1 MTYTTFGPGD
11 SATWGACTDPR
22 DPRWDGDF
30 EPTQDMLDDA
40 EDEFLSDTFLTSLWL
55 ADNLTAAEGTFTTTH
70 DLWHGDMTVAT
81 NDQLWTLILTGS
93 DKQCLRARHEL
104 RSRMVSDSRDHIA
117 RLAVRAASESSQCY

>member
-40 EDEFLSDTFLTSLWL
+40 EDEFLSDTFATSMWL
-55 ADNLTAAEGTFTTTH
+55 NDNLKQAECDTTTTH
-70 DLWHGDMTVAT
+70 HLWDGDMTVAT
-81 NDQLWTLILTGS
+81 VDELWTLILNGS

-104 RSRMVSDSRDHIA
+104 RSRMVTDQRDHIA
-117 RLAVRAASESSQCY
+117 RLAVAAARNLEEV